1 MRHSGTDLVVTARAP
16 VELRRRRQVP
26 HPPAPVPP
34 ALHRVDAAPHPRQ
47 VQRRHLAGP
56 AASGAVATRTH
67 APTLRTPAHP
77 RRPARARFPGPP
89 VPGAQTYPN
98 GLGLLGSSAMATITA
113 YGEWISP
120 ISAQALTAN
129 VRRLSSPTVVG
140 DEIWWSEDRPAE
152 GGRLTVMARRGDGA
166 LVELLPAPWNA
177 RSRVHEYGGR
187 SYLPVPGPDSP
198 GLVFVHFPDQR
209 LYRLDPGAQA
219 PVPLTPVPTEDTA
232 PRYADL
238 VLTGSEVLCVR
249 ERHHR
254 DGLDRHVVAV
264 PLDGS
269 AADDP
274 AAVREVVGGSHFLAN
289 PRLSPDGR
297 RLAWLAWDHPRM

>member
-1 MRHSGTDLVVTARAP
+1 MPRRTRARSSGATLPARRP
-16 VELRRRRQVP
+16 RGRLRRGLMP
-26 HPPAPVPP
+26 LPYEPPPTP
-34 ALHRVDAAPHPRQ
+34 
-47 VQRRHLAGP
+47 
-56 AASGAVATRTH
+56 GAQ
-67 APTLRTPAHP
+67 
-77 RRPARARFPGPP
+77 PGLGSRDRS

-219 PVPLTPVPTEDTA
+219 PVPLTPAPTEDTA

-269 AADDP
+269 AADAP

-289 PRLSPDGR
+289 PRP
-297 RLAWLAWDHPRM
+297 